1 MGHCHIVP
9 LPNLPVAFANIR
21 EVLTE
26 FLTDVKRVGFSEIS
40 PCPFGQAYI
49 KLDSVFDG
57 DALLRDNP
65 HPFTDVHVIFQKHNE
80 GINWRKFVLNREIWL
95 LLCGFPFDRCYVHE
109 IANAVR
115 NFGRLVH
122 WDRVKSTRA
131 NLLVKVR
138 VEELR
143 DIPSR
148 IVIGEGGDFQTESK
162 FVHVVILQQHML
174 GAEAPDEDPIEPHGN
189 PQPRPN
195 QENFHANQHNHF
207 LGPL

>member
-9 LPNLPVAFANIR
+9 LPNLSVAFANIR

-80 GINWRKFVLNREIWL
+80 GYQLEKICSKQRDLVVAMRV
-95 LLCGFPFDRCYVHE
+95 PF
-109 IANAVR
+109 
-115 NFGRLVH
+115 
-122 WDRVKSTRA
+122 
-131 NLLVKVR
+131 
-138 VEELR
+138 
-143 DIPSR
+143 
-148 IVIGEGGDFQTESK
+148 
-162 FVHVVILQQHML
+162 
-174 GAEAPDEDPIEPHGN
+174 
-189 PQPRPN
+189 
-195 QENFHANQHNHF
+195 
-207 LGPL
+207 